1 MSNFPI
7 IQMGWGF
14 IVLFLLILQ
23 DQTEGWRSSNVALRQ
38 SISNRPIASQ
48 YFPSNPTVSI
58 TSHKIFNWPISFPG
72 SASSKTIQP
81 VPTPQSQTT
90 STSVKWSSIIIE
102 DYRRKG
108 KQCSEIKLESLG
120 LNTRKI
126 AATLTVDSS
135 MEKLWEVLTDYNNLA
150 SIVPNLV
157 QSYEVK
163 PPIDSKDKDRLHQ
176 HLLYQEGAQKIM
188 GFDFKAGL
196 TMEMMESCPLYAPRG
211 AHEEWKID
219 FKCVN
224 SLVFDMFEGV
234 WRLSPVILH
243 QGNKVNRV
251 KLSYAVTLKPKGPFP
266 VMALECRIKEDIPVN
281 LYALKVEAEKRFHAA
296 IPS

>member
-23 DQTEGWRSSNVALRQ
+23 DQTEGWRSSNIALRQ

-90 STSVKWSSIIIE
+90 STSVKWSSIII
-102 DYRRKG
+102 
-108 KQCSEIKLESLG
+108 
-120 LNTRKI
+120 
-126 AATLTVDSS
+126 
-135 MEKLWEVLTDYNNLA
+135 VLTDYNNLA

-211 AHEEWKID
+211 AHRDEEWKID

-234 WRLSPVILH
+234 WRLSPVILP